1 MRKMLLVG
9 IVSAT
14 LCSCGGSGS
23 SAAAQTLGKQV
34 LASGLNQPMQ
44 YKAVPGQP
52 TLAYVVERGGA
63 IKVLV
68 SDVVQSSSL
77 IDVSTLM
84 STTGEGGLLGI
95 AFDPSFST
103 NRYLYL
109 HFSTGADVDTTIVRY
124 TVDPTF
130 LTASLSSAQPI
141 LKVSQ
146 APYSNHKGGS
156 INFGS
161 DNMLYV
167 AIGDGGSGNDPLNR
181 SQAKTTLLGK
191 MLRIDPTGDAYPAD
205 ADNNYSIPSGNP
217 FLSDST
223 VRPEIWAFGLR
234 NPFRWNYDSTLGGF
248 FIADV
253 GQDSYEEVNFVGQ
266 ADGGRNF
273 GWRVREGRHSISNP
287 GPTFGTA
294 FTDPF
299 FEYSHLSGRSITGG
313 FIYRGSAQPAMNG
326 KYLLADYITNRL
338 WAVPVTVV
346 GGEATVVQ
354 LAVAEEKTVTGNL
367 NGTVSIDPDAS
378 GEPVITELNAG
389 TVSRLVPSTTP

>member
-1 MRKMLLVG
+1 MRKMLLIG

-14 LCSCGGSGS
+14 LWSCGGSGS
-23 SAAAQTLGKQV
+23 SAAAPTLGKQV

-44 YKAVPGQP
+44 YKAVPGQT

-68 SDVVQSSSL
+68 SDVVQSTSL
-77 IDVSTLM
+77 INVSTLM
-84 STTGEGGLLGI
+84 STSGEGGLLGI

-109 HFSTGADVDTTIVRY
+109 HYSTGADVDTTIVRY

-167 AIGDGGSGNDPLNR
+167 AMGDGGSGNDPLNR
-181 SQAKTTLLGK
+181 SQDKTTLLGK

-205 ADNNYSIPSGNP
+205 VDNNYSIPSGNP

-253 GQDSYEEVNFVGQ
+253 GQDSYEEVNFVAQ
-266 ADGGRNF
+266 ANGGRNF
-273 GWRVREGRHSISNP
+273 GWRVREGKHSITNP
-287 GPTFGTA
+287 GPTFGTT

-299 FEYSHLSGRSITGG
+299 VECVRSAGRSITGG
-313 FIYRGSAQPAMNG
+313 FVYRGSAIAG
-326 KYLLADYITNRL
+326 LAGRYLVADFVTNNF
-338 WAVPVTVV
+338 WAVPITIAGVEAASVPIPSTTPIA
-346 GGEATVVQ
+346 GG
-354 LAVAEEKTVTGNL
+354 L
-367 NGTVSIDPDAS
+367 NGTVSIDPDAN
-378 GEPVITELNAG
+378 GEAVVTELSAG
-389 TVSRLVPSTTP
+389 TVSRLMLSTTP